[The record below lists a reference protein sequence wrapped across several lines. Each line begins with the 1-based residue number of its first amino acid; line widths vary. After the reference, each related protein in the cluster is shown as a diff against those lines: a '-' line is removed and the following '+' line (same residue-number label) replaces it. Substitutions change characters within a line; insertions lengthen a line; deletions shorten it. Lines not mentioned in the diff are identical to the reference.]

1 MTQNPLTIRLPDEL
15 AEALRTYA
23 FVTHTSAN
31 GIVEAALTEYLK
43 AHARTGRP
51 DRGDQQG
58 SACCACRLLATGW
71 LRSPPPPSVSS
82 CPIWGFC
89 RSW

>member
-43 AHARTGRP
+43 APMVDMVASTSR
-51 DRGDQQG
+51 
-58 SACCACRLLATGW
+58 
-71 LRSPPPPSVSS
+71 VSNS
-82 CPIWGFC
+82 Y
-89 RSW
+89 RQ

>member
-31 GIVEAALTEYLK
+31 GIVEAALTEYL
-43 AHARTGRP
+43 AHAHTDIVRAAF
-51 DRGDQQG
+51 DK
-58 SACCACRLLATGW
+58 ALHLHAVAFEKLEC
-71 LRSPPPPSVSS
+71 
-82 CPIWGFC
+82 
-89 RSW
+89 